1 MLYAANMCSP
11 FTSCRPHRIN
21 WHFCV
26 VFNWSTKR
34 ILLVLI
40 WTFFRAMR
48 NEMILTKTRHW
59 SHTLLYITGWCH
71 RHTKKPTF
79 LPSINIPSTSS
90 NWSTINISTCQH
102 INKLWGTI
110 CLHKRKTHKFY
121 PIFCYCF
128 LIVNFILQST
138 FRRFSH
144 YWGRYA
150 QWKFIL

>member
-48 NEMILTKTRHW
+48 NEMILTKRDTG
-59 SHTLLYITGWCH
+59 HTLCYTLRDDATDIQKSQLFCH
-71 RHTKKPTF
+71 Q
-79 LPSINIPSTSS
+79 STY
-90 NWSTINISTCQH
+90 H
-102 INKLWGTI
+102 
-110 CLHKRKTHKFY
+110 LHQATD
-121 PIFCYCF
+121 
-128 LIVNFILQST
+128 LQST
-138 FRRFSH
+138 FQHVNTLINYGELSVCIKEKRIIFIQFLLLFPHR
-144 YWGRYA
+144 
-150 QWKFIL
+150 KFYSSINISSIFTLLR